1 MAKKKYSRIDDEH
14 HVVRRCGYQVIERDA
29 LTNKVVGLFPNAMM
43 LRLEIKEKYLS
54 VNMLE
59 HCDGTKIEQLKAV
72 VAIQR
77 AKAKKGKLSLQS
89 GVAILE
95 TGRILEIGTRNS
107 HRLVVRFT
115 PNSDDPS
122 YSRVSGLPLDNSDQI
137 LIASLTVEAYRDF
150 MLLADIDALP

>member
-1 MAKKKYSRIDDEH
+1 MAKRKYSRIDDEH
-14 HVVRRCGYQVIERDA
+14 HVVRRCGYQVIERDI
-29 LTNKVVGLFPNAMM
+29 LTNEVVGLFPKVMM
-43 LRLEIKEKYLS
+43 LRTETDEPYLS

-77 AKAKKGKLSLQS
+77 AKAIGKLSLQS
-89 GVAILE
+89 GVAILK

-115 PNSDDPS
+115 PKSDDPS
-122 YSRVSGLPLDNSDQI
+122 YSRVSGLPLDNSDKI
-137 LIASLTVEAYRDF
+137 LIASLTVEAYQDF